1 MRSADLTPLARDVM
15 KMPASL
21 GLVFFSFVFAYLL
34 MVLPWSG
41 LWLLA
46 RPDFVLLVLLFWAL
60 HQPRSIGQGMAFF
73 VGLLMD
79 VSDSM
84 LLGQHA
90 LAYVIAVFGAQI
102 FRVRILTFH
111 FPEQTLHVL
120 GITIVSTL
128 VMLTLNL
135 LLGADFPG
143 FSYFIS
149 PVTTALMW
157 GPVNWI
163 LYLPAVRRRGR
174 DASS

>member
-1 MRSADLTPLARDVM
+1 MRPADLTPLARDVM

-21 GLVFFSFVFAYLL
+21 GLVFFSFVAAYLL
-34 MVLPWSG
+34 MLLPWSG
-41 LWLLA
+41 AWLLG

-90 LAYVIAVFGAQI
+90 LAYVMAVFAAQI

-111 FPEQTLHVL
+111 IPEQTLHL
-120 GITIVSTL
+120 LPITLLSSC
-128 VMLTLNL
+128 VMLGMNL

-143 FSYFIS
+143 FAYFVA
-149 PVTTALMW
+149 PVVTAMLW
-157 GPVNWI
+157 GPTNWV
-163 LYLPAVRRRGR
+163 LYLPAVRRRR
-174 DASS
+174 DATS